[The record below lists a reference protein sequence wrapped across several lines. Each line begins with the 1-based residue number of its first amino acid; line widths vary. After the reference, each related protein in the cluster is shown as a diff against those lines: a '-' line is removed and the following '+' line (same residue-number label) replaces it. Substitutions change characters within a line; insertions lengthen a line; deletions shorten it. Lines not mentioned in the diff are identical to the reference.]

1 MLLPRTRTA
10 VPPRRGV
17 VLIAVLIV
25 VVLLSLAAYQYS
37 ELMMAEY
44 RASVSFTRATQ
55 ARAFAQSGVNYAA
68 LLLSD
73 PNLFANRL
81 NGNPYDNAEV
91 FRAIPVGEAGAGGRQ
106 GYFSVIAP
114 YGPDETPSGGS
125 SFHYGAIDESG
136 KINLNNL
143 LKIDSSGTLAVQIL
157 TNLGIPED
165 TANAILDWMDA
176 DDTPRAGGAESDTYS
191 TMNPPYQAR
200 NGPLQTLEEMLF
212 VQGVT
217 PDLLFGNDLDRTG
230 GLNPAGGAQRDLG
243 WSAYLT
249 VYSREQ
255 NVDSDGNPRTYIND
269 PNTTNL
275 YSTLSSLLGADVANY
290 IMIYRR
296 YGPNTPTA
304 QSGQQGMG
312 TTQAQGMGSS
322 TARPTTT
329 TPPAASGSARPTTTT
344 PAAPAA
350 TPTQPTVTKNASDL
364 TQNDL
369 GLSSNATG
377 RRIAS
382 TFDLVN
388 SEVLIPASGQQPA
401 TRVPSPLNDPQ
412 KLKDTLP
419 LLLDKVTTTQN
430 QDLPARVNVNTAPK
444 AVLLAL
450 PGLVE
455 SDVDSILSTRPA
467 PGSSTASDTTYN
479 TPAWLLTQANLDVS
493 KLKTLEKFITARS
506 QVYRVQVV
514 GHFKGG
520 GPTARIEA
528 IIDTNRGR
536 PRIVY
541 WRDLSELGRGFTL
554 PDAE

>member
-1 MLLPRTRTA
+1 MLLLRTRTA

-25 VVLLSLAAYQYS
+25 VVLLTLAAYQYS

-55 ARAFAQSGVNYAA
+55 VRSFAESGVNYAA

-73 PNLFANRL
+73 PNQFANRL
-81 NGNPYDNAEV
+81 SGNPYDNPEV
-91 FRAIPVGEAGAGGRQ
+91 FRAVAVGEAGGGGRQ

-114 YGPDETPSGGS
+114 YGPDETPSGS
-125 SFHYGAIDESG
+125 TSFHYGAVDESG

-143 LKIDSSGTLAVQIL
+143 LKADSSGTLAVQIL
-157 TNLGIPED
+157 TNLNIPED

-176 DDTPRAGGAESDTYS
+176 DDTPRPNGAESETYS

-200 NGPLQTLEEMLF
+200 NGPFQTLEELLF
-212 VQGVT
+212 VRGVT
-217 PDLLFGNDLDRTG
+217 PDLLFGTDLDRTG
-230 GLNPAGGAQRDLG
+230 GLNSAAGAQRDLG

-255 NVDSDGNPRTYIND
+255 NIDSDGNPRTYIND
-269 PNTTNL
+269 ANTTNL
-275 YSTLSSLLGADVANY
+275 YPTLSDLLGADVANY

-296 YGPNTPTA
+296 YGPNTTTA
-304 QSGQQGMG
+304 PSGQTAQGMG
-312 TTQAQGMGSS
+312 TTQPPSTGSS
-322 TARPTTT
+322 TSRPPTA
-329 TPPAASGSARPTTTT
+329 TPPAASGGTT
-344 PAAPAA
+344 
-350 TPTQPTVTKNASDL
+350 QQTVTKRAGDL
-364 TQNDL
+364 TQDAL

-382 TFDLVN
+382 LFDLVN
-388 SEVLIPASGQQPA
+388 SEVLIPASGQQQPA

-419 LLLDKVTTTQN
+419 LLLDKLTTTRN
-430 QDLPARVNVNTAPK
+430 QDLPARVNVNTAAR

-450 PGLVE
+450 PGLTE
-455 SDVDSILSTRPA
+455 SDVDTILSTRPS
-467 PGSSTASDTTYN
+467 PGTNTGTDTTFN
-479 TPAWLLTQANLDVS
+479 TPAWLLTQANLDVN

-514 GHFKGG
+514 GHFKDG

-528 IIDTNRGR
+528 VIDTNRGR

-554 PDAE
+554 PAVE

>member
-1 MLLPRTRTA
+1 MLLLRNRTA

-25 VVLLSLAAYQYS
+25 VVLLTLAAYQYS

-44 RASVSFTRATQ
+44 RASVSFTRSTQ
-55 ARAFAQSGVNYAA
+55 ARAFAESGVNYAA

-81 NGNPYDNAEV
+81 NGNPYDNPEV
-91 FRAIPVGEAGAGGRQ
+91 FRAVAVGETGAGGRQ

-114 YGPDETPSGGS
+114 YGPDETPNGS
-125 SFHYGAIDESG
+125 TSFHYGAVDESG

-143 LKIDSSGTLAVQIL
+143 LRADSSGTLAVQIL

-176 DDTPRAGGAESDTYS
+176 DDTPRPNGAESETYS
-191 TMNPPYQAR
+191 TMSPPYQAR
-200 NGPLQTLEEMLF
+200 NGPFQTLEELLF

-217 PDLLFGNDLDRTG
+217 PDLLFGTDLDRTG
-230 GLNPAGGAQRDLG
+230 GLNPAAGGQRDLG
-243 WSAYLT
+243 WSAFLT

-255 NVDSDGNPRTYIND
+255 NIDADGNPRTYIND
-269 PNTTNL
+269 ANTTNL
-275 YSTLSSLLGADVANY
+275 YPTLSEMLGADVANY

-296 YGPNTPTA
+296 YGPNTSTG
-304 QSGQQGMG
+304 QSGQTPQGMG
-312 TTQAQGMGSS
+312 TTQPQGSGSS
-322 TARPTTT
+322 PSRPSTT
-329 TPPAASGSARPTTTT
+329 TPPTPQAPTT
-344 PAAPAA
+344 PAPMGGA
-350 TPTQPTVTKNASDL
+350 TQQTVTKNAGDL
-364 TQNDL
+364 TQDAL
-369 GLSSNATG
+369 GLSNNATG

-382 TFDLVN
+382 IFDLVN
-388 SEVLIPASGQQPA
+388 SEVLIPANGQQQPA
-401 TRVPSPLNDPQ
+401 TRVASPLNDPQ

-419 LLLDKVTTTQN
+419 VLLDKLTTTRN
-430 QDLPARVNVNTAPK
+430 QDLPARVNVNTA
-444 AVLLAL
+444 ARTVLQAL
-450 PGLVE
+450 PGLTE
-455 SDVDSILSTRPA
+455 SDVDTILSTRPTLGTNA
-467 PGSSTASDTTYN
+467 GTDTTFN
-479 TPAWLLTQANLDVS
+479 TPAWLLTQANLDVN

-514 GHFKGG
+514 GHFKNG